1 MRAVYLAG
9 VRYTRQLEDGNLKRV
24 TEMFIV
30 PAISFTDVET
40 KLFED
45 METRTK
51 GEFSV
56 ASIKKT
62 NYQYVL
68 TNEKDSGTFYH
79 AVVSYKVE
87 DEESKKKIKIDF
99 LIETSNIDNVYEIV
113 NDVLKDSISEFKLT
127 KVVESPVMHV
137 LEEKEVEV

>member
-1 MRAVYLAG
+1 MKAVYLAG

-40 KLFED
+40 KLFEE

-56 ASIKKT
+56 VSIKKT

-68 TNEKDSGTFYH
+68 TNDKDSGTFYH
-79 AVVSYKVE
+79 AVVSYKIE

-99 LIETSNIDNVYEIV
+99 LVETNNIDNV
-113 NDVLKDSISEFKLT
+113 NDIINTVLRDSISEYKLI

-137 LEEKEVEV
+137 LEEKEIEA

>member
-1 MRAVYLAG
+1 MKAVYLAG

-40 KLFED
+40 KLFEE

-56 ASIKKT
+56 VSIKKT

-68 TNEKDSGTFYH
+68 TNENDSGTFYH

-99 LIETSNIDNVYEIV
+99 LVETRNIDNV
-113 NDVLKDSISEFKLT
+113 NDIINTVLRDSISEYKLI

-137 LEEKEVEV
+137 LEEKEIEA

>member
-9 VRYTRQLEDGNLKRV
+9 VRYTRQMEDGNLKRV

-40 KLFED
+40 KLFEEMD
-45 METRTK
+45 NRTR

-56 ASIKKT
+56 VSIKKT

-68 TNEKDSGTFYH
+68 TNDNDSGTFYH

-87 DEESKKKIKIDF
+87 DEESKKKIKIEF
-99 LIETSNIDNVYEIV
+99 LIETNNIDKVNEIIS
-113 NDVLKDSISEFKLT
+113 DVLRDSISEWKLI

-137 LEEKEVEV
+137 LEEKTEEA